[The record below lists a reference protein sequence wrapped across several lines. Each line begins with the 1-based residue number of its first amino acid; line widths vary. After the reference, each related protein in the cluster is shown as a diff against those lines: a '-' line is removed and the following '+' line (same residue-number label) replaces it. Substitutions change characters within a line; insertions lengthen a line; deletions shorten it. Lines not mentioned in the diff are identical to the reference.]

1 MGRSYSS
8 LLVAVAVLTATAS
21 LAVAQTFQD
30 ELANL
35 QSPNVKTRVKAAKAL
50 GASQRPEAVQPL
62 VDAVRDPEVKV
73 RKAIVQALRSLRS
86 IATVDGLL
94 AGLTDEEKDI
104 RSSSM
109 DGVIELYVSAEKYG
123 PIIGV
128 FKGGS
133 RPSTPDPVTPPE
145 TKVVRAVEARLRDE
159 EPSIRQRA
167 VYMLGILEIEESVE
181 VIARALPDMNQDVRN
196 EVVLALG
203 RIGGE
208 VAGQALIRALADS
221 SKDTRR
227 RVMEALGRMR
237 YQPAARALM
246 SIWDANQGKPEGDR
260 ALEALGLMGATEA
273 RGIFYQNLTNIKAV
287 RRRYAVEGLGRL
299 NDTNLLPGLTKDFLR
314 EPEAEVQLAYCF
326 SIALLGR
333 PEFIDRLALSLSN
346 HDFRDQTRGYLVEL
360 GSPYMSELVTYLSD
374 PVSTV
379 RREMVQV
386 LMDIGDPTAI
396 PFLEPLL
403 RDADSKV
410 SDWANRAIARLQRVQ
425 MAASAEPSR

>member
-8 LLVAVAVLTATAS
+8 LLVVVAVLLATAS
-21 LAVAQTFQD
+21 VAGAQTFQD

-50 GASQRPEAVQPL
+50 GDSQRPEAVQPL

-73 RKAIVQALRSLRS
+73 RKSIIEALRSFRS
-86 IATVDGLL
+86 IDTVDGLL
-94 AGLTDEEKDI
+94 VGLIDEEKDI
-104 RSSSM
+104 RSASM
-109 DGVIELYVSAEKYG
+109 DGIIELYVSAEKYG

-128 FKGGS
+128 FKGGT
-133 RPSTPDPVTPPE
+133 RPSTPDPVTPPDV
-145 TKVVRAVEARLRDE
+145 KVIQAVEARLRDE

-167 VYMLGILEIEESVE
+167 VYILGILEIEESVE
-181 VIARALPDMNQDVRN
+181 VLARALPDMNQDVRN
-196 EVVLALG
+196 EVVVALG
-203 RIGGE
+203 RIGGD

-246 SIWDANQGKPEGDR
+246 SIWDAEQGKPEGDR
-260 ALEALGLMGATEA
+260 ALEALGLMGPTEA
-273 RGIFYQNLTNIKAV
+273 RGIFYQNLTNIKAE
-287 RRRYAVEGLGRL
+287 RRRFAVEGLGRM
-299 NDTNLLPGLTKDFLR
+299 NDPNLLPGLTKDFLR

-360 GSPYMSELVTYLSD
+360 GSPFMSDLVTYLSD
-374 PVSTV
+374 PVATV

-386 LMDIGDPTAI
+386 LMDIGDPAAI

-403 RDADSKV
+403 RDSDAKV
-410 SDWANRAIARLQRVQ
+410 SDWANRAIARLQRVE
-425 MAASAEPSR
+425 MTASGEPSR